1 MADKRINKRRA
12 EKLKSQGAEAK
23 AFLKDLGNSFKDD
36 KEQDRIVHTK
46 NYKIVNF
53 FVFIILAIGAV
64 IMVFP
69 LLYMV
74 ATSFMTK
81 NQILSGHFSILPDP
95 ILIGKYSEV
104 LQKGEFISGVWNT
117 IKVEIPVLIIG
128 GFTSSLAAFAF
139 AKMNFRG
146 KNLLFLALLATI
158 MIPFA
163 VVMIPQYVLFVK
175 LGWTNSLLP
184 LIIPG
189 CFGNVS
195 MIFFLRQNLFG
206 VPNDLMDAAKLD
218 GCGYFQSYYK
228 IFLPLM
234 KGALGTQL
242 MLWFMGIW
250 NDYLAPTIFLRSEKL
265 WTLQVVI
272 RSFNS
277 YYAIQSDYALIMA
290 ASVIAML
297 PTLVLFFAFQRVIIE
312 SVAISGIK

>member
-1 MADKRINKRRA
+1 MDIAISRP
-12 EKLKSQGAEAK
+12 KSSRKDYQSDHVTTPKEK
-23 AFLKDLGNSFKDD
+23 AFN
-36 KEQDRIVHTK
+36 I
-46 NYKIVNF
+46 II
-53 FVFIILAIGAV
+53 FVILLLFAFT
-64 IMVFP
+64 MVFP
-69 LLYMV
+69 LIYMV

-81 NQILSGHFSILPDP
+81 NQILSGSLTIIPDP

-104 LQKGEFISGVWNT
+104 MKKGQFISGILNT
-117 IKVEIPVLIIG
+117 VKVEIPVLLIG

-139 AKMNFRG
+139 AKMEFRG
-146 KNLLFLALLATI
+146 KNVLFLALLATI

-163 VVMIPQYVLFVK
+163 VVMIPQYVLFTK
-175 LGWTNSLLP
+175 LRWTNSLAP

-195 MIFFLRQNLFG
+195 MIFFLRQNLYSI
-206 VPNDLMDAAKLD
+206 PSDLMDAAKID
-218 GCGYFQSYYK
+218 GCNYFGIYWK

-272 RSFNS
+272 RSFNH

-297 PTLVLFFAFQRVIIE
+297 PTLLLFFAFQRVIIE
-312 SVAISGIK
+312 SIAISGIK

>member
-1 MADKRINKRRA
+1 MATAILTKTKSSQKDYMNDRVTSPKERA
-12 EKLKSQGAEAK
+12 FNIIIFIVL
-23 AFLKDLGNSFKDD
+23 FLF
-36 KEQDRIVHTK
+36 
-46 NYKIVNF
+46 
-53 FVFIILAIGAV
+53 AIT
-64 IMVFP
+64 MVFP
-69 LLYMV
+69 LIYMV

-81 NQILSGHFSILPDP
+81 NQILSGTLTIIPDP

-104 LQKGEFISGVWNT
+104 MKKGQFISGIFNT
-117 IKVEIPVLIIG
+117 IKVEIPVLLIG

-139 AKMNFRG
+139 AKMEFRG
-146 KNLLFLALLATI
+146 KNALFLALLATI

-163 VVMIPQYVLFVK
+163 VVMIPQYVLFTK
-175 LGWTNSLLP
+175 LHWTNSLAP

-195 MIFFLRQNLFG
+195 MIFFLRQNLYSI
-206 VPNDLMDAAKLD
+206 PSDLMDAAKID
-218 GCGYFQSYYK
+218 GCNYFGIYWK

-250 NDYLAPTIFLRSEKL
+250 NDYLAPTIFLRSEKT

-272 RSFNS
+272 RSYNH

-297 PTLVLFFAFQRVIIE
+297 PTLILFFLFQRVIIE
-312 SVAISGIK
+312 SIAISGIK

>member
-1 MADKRINKRRA
+1 MATLALSKQ
-12 EKLKSQGAEAK
+12 KSKDYMDDHVTTPKEK
-23 AFLKDLGNSFKDD
+23 AFN
-36 KEQDRIVHTK
+36 I
-46 NYKIVNF
+46 II
-53 FVFIILAIGAV
+53 FIILLLFAIT
-64 IMVFP
+64 MVFP
-69 LLYMV
+69 LIYMV

-81 NQILSGHFSILPDP
+81 NQILSGSLTIIPDP
-95 ILIGKYSEV
+95 ILIGKYSQV
-104 LQKGEFISGVWNT
+104 LQKGQFISGILNT
-117 IKVEIPVLIIG
+117 IKVEIPVLLIG

-139 AKMNFRG
+139 AKMEFRG
-146 KNLLFLALLATI
+146 KNALFLALLATI

-163 VVMIPQYVLFVK
+163 VVMIPQYVLFTK
-175 LGWTNSLLP
+175 LHWTNSLAP

-195 MIFFLRQNLFG
+195 MIFFLRQNLYSI
-206 VPNDLMDAAKLD
+206 PSDLMDAAKID
-218 GCGYFQSYYK
+218 GCNYFGIYWK

-250 NDYLAPTIFLRSEKL
+250 NDYLAPTIFLRSEKQ

-297 PTLVLFFAFQRVIIE
+297 PTLLLFFMFQRMIIQ
-312 SVAISGIK
+312 SIAISGIK

>member
-1 MADKRINKRRA
+1 MSEIMSETNKNENAKASDK
-12 EKLKSQGAEAK
+12 KLKVQMVSEPTGSQGK
-23 AFLKDLGNSFKDD
+23 
-36 KEQDRIVHTK
+36 
-46 NYKIVNF
+46 KIVNTLI
-53 FVFIILAIGAV
+53 FILLACGAL

-69 LLYMV
+69 LIYMV

-81 NQILSGHFSILPDP
+81 NQILSGKLSIFPDP
-95 ILIGKYSEV
+95 ILIGKYSQV
-104 LQKGEFISGVWNT
+104 LKKGEFINGIFNT
-117 IKVEIPVLIIG
+117 IMVEIPVLLIG

-139 AKMNFRG
+139 AKMEFRG
-146 KNLLFLALLATI
+146 KTALFLALLATI

-163 VVMIPQYVLFVK
+163 VVMIPQYVLFTK
-175 LGWTNSLLP
+175 LKWTNSLLP

-195 MIFFLRQNLFG
+195 MIFFLRQNLYSI
-206 VPNDLMDAAKLD
+206 PKDLMEAAKLD
-218 GCGYFQSYYK
+218 GCNYFVTYRK

-250 NDYLAPTIFLRSEKL
+250 NDYLAPTIFLRDEKT

-297 PTLVLFFAFQRVIIE
+297 PTLLLFFIFQRVIIE
-312 SVAISGIK
+312 SIAISGIK

>member
-1 MADKRINKRRA
+1 MDISISKPKSSGKDYQSSQVTTSKDKVLNIVIFI
-12 EKLKSQGAEAK
+12 LL
-23 AFLKDLGNSFKDD
+23 FLFAL
-36 KEQDRIVHTK
+36 T
-46 NYKIVNF
+46 
-53 FVFIILAIGAV
+53 
-64 IMVFP
+64 MVFP
-69 LLYMV
+69 LVYMV

-81 NQILSGHFSILPDP
+81 NQILSGTLTIIPDP

-104 LQKGEFISGVWNT
+104 LKKGQFISGIINT
-117 IKVEIPVLIIG
+117 VKVEVPVLLIG

-139 AKMNFRG
+139 AKMEFRG
-146 KNLLFLALLATI
+146 KNALFLALLATI

-163 VVMIPQYVLFVK
+163 VVMIPQYVLFTK
-175 LGWTNSLLP
+175 LGWTNSLAP

-195 MIFFLRQNLFG
+195 MIFFLRQNLYSI
-206 VPNDLMDAAKLD
+206 PSDLMDAAKID
-218 GCGYFQSYYK
+218 GCNYFGIYWK

-250 NDYLAPTIFLRSEKL
+250 NDYLAPTIFLRSEKQ

-272 RSFNS
+272 RSFNH

-297 PTLVLFFAFQRVIIE
+297 PTLLLFFAFQRVIIE
-312 SVAISGIK
+312 SIAISGIK

>member
-1 MADKRINKRRA
+1 MANLTMTGSRRSGRSGGKDYVSDRVVTPK
-12 EKLKSQGAEAK
+12 EKMLNI
-23 AFLKDLGNSFKDD
+23 F
-36 KEQDRIVHTK
+36 I
-46 NYKIVNF
+46 
-53 FVFIILAIGAV
+53 FVVLLLFAIT
-64 IMVFP
+64 MVFP
-69 LLYMV
+69 LIYMV

-81 NQILSGHFSILPDP
+81 NQILSGSLTIFPDP
-95 ILIGKYSEV
+95 ILIGKYSQV
-104 LQKGEFISGVWNT
+104 LQKGQFVSGIFNT
-117 IKVEIPVLIIG
+117 IAVEIPVLLVG

-146 KNLLFLALLATI
+146 KNAFFLALLATI

-163 VVMIPQYVLFVK
+163 VVMIPQYVLFAK
-175 LGWTNSLLP
+175 LRWTNTLLP

-195 MIFFLRQNLFG
+195 MIFFLRQNLYSI
-206 VPNDLMDAAKLD
+206 PSDLMDAAKID
-218 GCGYFQSYYK
+218 GSGYFGIYARIY
-228 IFLPLM
+228 LPLM
-234 KGALGTQL
+234 KGPLGTQL

-250 NDYLAPTIFLRSEKL
+250 NDYLAPSIFLRSEKT

-272 RSFNS
+272 RSFNA

-312 SVAISGIK
+312 SIAISGIK

>member
-1 MADKRINKRRA
+1 MDISISKPKSSGKDYQSDQVTTSKDKVLNIIIFI
-12 EKLKSQGAEAK
+12 LL
-23 AFLKDLGNSFKDD
+23 FLFAL
-36 KEQDRIVHTK
+36 T
-46 NYKIVNF
+46 
-53 FVFIILAIGAV
+53 
-64 IMVFP
+64 MVFP
-69 LLYMV
+69 LIYMV

-81 NQILSGHFSILPDP
+81 NQILSGSLTIIPDP

-104 LQKGEFISGVWNT
+104 LKKGQFISGIINT
-117 IKVEIPVLIIG
+117 VKVEVPVLLIG

-139 AKMNFRG
+139 AKMEFRG
-146 KNLLFLALLATI
+146 KNALFLALLATI

-163 VVMIPQYVLFVK
+163 VVMIPQYVLFTK
-175 LGWTNSLLP
+175 LGWTNSLAP

-195 MIFFLRQNLFG
+195 MIFFLRQNLYSI
-206 VPNDLMDAAKLD
+206 PSDLMDAAKID
-218 GCGYFQSYYK
+218 GCNYFGIYWK

-250 NDYLAPTIFLRSEKL
+250 NDYLAPTIFLRSEKQ

-272 RSFNS
+272 RSFNH

-297 PTLVLFFAFQRVIIE
+297 PTLLLFFAFQRVIIE
-312 SVAISGIK
+312 SIAISGIK

>member
-1 MADKRINKRRA
+1 MEIALNTNTEQSSAKRAKSSTKDYQTDRVTSSK
-12 EKLKSQGAEAK
+12 EKIANVIIFILLF
-23 AFLKDLGNSFKDD
+23 AF
-36 KEQDRIVHTK
+36 
-46 NYKIVNF
+46 
-53 FVFIILAIGAV
+53 AIT
-64 IMVFP
+64 MVFP
-69 LLYMV
+69 LIYMV

-81 NQILSGHFSILPDP
+81 NQILSGTLTLFPNP
-95 ILIGKYSEV
+95 ILIGKYSQV
-104 LQKGEFISGVWNT
+104 LSKGQFITGIINT
-117 IKVEIPVLIIG
+117 ITVEIPVLLIG

-146 KNLLFLALLATI
+146 KNALFLALLATI

-163 VVMIPQYVLFVK
+163 VVMIPQYVLFTK
-175 LGWTNSLLP
+175 LGWTNSLAP

-195 MIFFLRQNLFG
+195 MIFFLRQNLYSI
-206 VPNDLMDAAKLD
+206 PTELMDAAKID
-218 GCGYFQSYYK
+218 GCNYFEIYYK

-250 NDYLAPTIFLRSEKL
+250 NDYLAPTIFLRSEKH

-297 PTLVLFFAFQRVIIE
+297 PTLVLFFLFQRVIIE
-312 SVAISGIK
+312 SIAISGIK

>member
-1 MADKRINKRRA
+1 MDDHVTTPK
-12 EKLKSQGAEAK
+12 EK
-23 AFLKDLGNSFKDD
+23 AFN
-36 KEQDRIVHTK
+36 I
-46 NYKIVNF
+46 II
-53 FVFIILAIGAV
+53 FIILLLFAIT
-64 IMVFP
+64 MVFP
-69 LLYMV
+69 LIYMV

-81 NQILSGHFSILPDP
+81 NQILSGSLTIIPDP
-95 ILIGKYSEV
+95 VLIGKYSQV
-104 LQKGEFISGVWNT
+104 LQKGQFISGILNT
-117 IKVEIPVLIIG
+117 IKVEIPVLLIG

-139 AKMNFRG
+139 AKMDFRG
-146 KNLLFLALLATI
+146 KNALFLALLATI

-163 VVMIPQYVLFVK
+163 VVMIPQYVLFTK
-175 LGWTNSLLP
+175 LHWTNSLAP

-195 MIFFLRQNLFG
+195 MIFFLRQNLYSI
-206 VPNDLMDAAKLD
+206 PSDLMDAAKID
-218 GCGYFQSYYK
+218 GCNYFGIYWK

-250 NDYLAPTIFLRSEKL
+250 NDYLAPTIFLRSEKQ

-297 PTLVLFFAFQRVIIE
+297 PTLLLFFMFQRMIIQ
-312 SVAISGIK
+312 SIAISGIK

>member
-1 MADKRINKRRA
+1 MATAILSKPKSSRKDYMNDRVTSPK
-12 EKLKSQGAEAK
+12 EKTFNIIIFVLL
-23 AFLKDLGNSFKDD
+23 FLFAL
-36 KEQDRIVHTK
+36 T
-46 NYKIVNF
+46 
-53 FVFIILAIGAV
+53 
-64 IMVFP
+64 MVFP
-69 LLYMV
+69 LVYMV

-81 NQILSGHFSILPDP
+81 NQILSGTLTIIPDP

-104 LQKGEFISGVWNT
+104 LKKGQFISGIINT
-117 IKVEIPVLIIG
+117 IKAEIPVLIIG

-139 AKMNFRG
+139 AKMEFRG
-146 KNLLFLALLATI
+146 KNALFLALLATI

-163 VVMIPQYVLFVK
+163 VVMIPQYVLFTK
-175 LGWTNSLLP
+175 LHWTNSLAP

-195 MIFFLRQNLFG
+195 MIFFLRQNLYSI
-206 VPNDLMDAAKLD
+206 PSDLMDAAKID
-218 GCGYFQSYYK
+218 GCNYFGIYWK

-250 NDYLAPTIFLRSEKL
+250 NDYLAPTIFLRSEKT

-272 RSFNS
+272 RSFNH

-297 PTLVLFFAFQRVIIE
+297 PTLILFFLFQRVIIE
-312 SVAISGIK
+312 SIAISGIK

>member
-1 MADKRINKRRA
+1 MTDRVLSPKEKSIN
-12 EKLKSQGAEAK
+12 LVVFVLLLLF
-23 AFLKDLGNSFKDD
+23 AF
-36 KEQDRIVHTK
+36 T
-46 NYKIVNF
+46 
-53 FVFIILAIGAV
+53 
-64 IMVFP
+64 MVFP
-69 LLYMV
+69 LIYMV

-81 NQILSGHFSILPDP
+81 NQILSGKLTIFPDP

-104 LQKGEFISGVWNT
+104 MKKGQFVSGIINT
-117 IKVEIPVLIIG
+117 IIVEIPVLFFG

-146 KNLLFLALLATI
+146 KNALFMALLATI

-163 VVMIPQYVLFVK
+163 VVMIPQYVLFTK
-175 LGWTNSLLP
+175 LHWTNSLLP

-195 MIFFLRQNLFG
+195 MIFFLRQNLYSI
-206 VPNDLMDAAKLD
+206 PSELMDAAKID
-218 GCGYFQSYYK
+218 GSNYFGIYAR

-250 NDYLAPTIFLRSEKL
+250 NDYLAPTIFLRSEKY

-272 RSFNS
+272 RSFNH

-297 PTLVLFFAFQRVIIE
+297 PTLVLFFLFQRVIIE
-312 SVAISGIK
+312 SIAISGIK

>member
-1 MADKRINKRRA
+1 MSEIKIETVNESNRINGKKIA
-12 EKLKSQGAEAK
+12 NTIIFILLAFGA
-23 AFLKDLGNSFKDD
+23 L
-36 KEQDRIVHTK
+36 
-46 NYKIVNF
+46 
-53 FVFIILAIGAV
+53 

-69 LLYMV
+69 LIYMV

-81 NQILSGHFSILPDP
+81 NQILSGKLSIFPDP
-95 ILIGKYSEV
+95 ILIGKYSQV
-104 LQKGEFISGVWNT
+104 LKKGEFINGIFNT
-117 IKVEIPVLIIG
+117 IMVEIPVLLIG
-128 GFTSSLAAFAF
+128 GFTSSLATFAF
-139 AKMNFRG
+139 AKMEFRG
-146 KNLLFLALLATI
+146 KTALFLALLATI

-163 VVMIPQYVLFVK
+163 VVMIPQYVLFTK
-175 LGWTNSLLP
+175 LKWTNSLLP

-195 MIFFLRQNLFG
+195 MIFFLRQNLYSI
-206 VPNDLMDAAKLD
+206 PKDLMEAAKLD
-218 GCGYFQSYYK
+218 GCNYFVTYWK

-250 NDYLAPTIFLRSEKL
+250 NDYLAPTIFLRDEKT

-297 PTLVLFFAFQRVIIE
+297 PTLLLFFIFQRVIIE
-312 SVAISGIK
+312 SIAISGIK

>member
-1 MADKRINKRRA
+1 MATLALSRQ
-12 EKLKSQGAEAK
+12 KSKDYMDDHVTTPKEK
-23 AFLKDLGNSFKDD
+23 AFN
-36 KEQDRIVHTK
+36 I
-46 NYKIVNF
+46 II
-53 FVFIILAIGAV
+53 FIILLLFAIT
-64 IMVFP
+64 MVFP
-69 LLYMV
+69 LIYMV

-81 NQILSGHFSILPDP
+81 NQILSGSLTIIPDP
-95 ILIGKYSEV
+95 ILIGKYSQV
-104 LQKGEFISGVWNT
+104 LQKGQFISGIINT
-117 IKVEIPVLIIG
+117 IKVEIPVLLIG

-139 AKMNFRG
+139 AKMEFRG
-146 KNLLFLALLATI
+146 KNALFLALLATI

-163 VVMIPQYVLFVK
+163 VVMIPQYVLFTK
-175 LGWTNSLLP
+175 LHWTNSLAP

-195 MIFFLRQNLFG
+195 MIFFLRQNLYSI
-206 VPNDLMDAAKLD
+206 PSDLMDAAKID
-218 GCGYFQSYYK
+218 GCNYFGIYWK

-250 NDYLAPTIFLRSEKL
+250 NDYLAPTIFLRSEKQ

-297 PTLVLFFAFQRVIIE
+297 PTLLLFFMFQRMIIQ
-312 SVAISGIK
+312 SIAISGIK